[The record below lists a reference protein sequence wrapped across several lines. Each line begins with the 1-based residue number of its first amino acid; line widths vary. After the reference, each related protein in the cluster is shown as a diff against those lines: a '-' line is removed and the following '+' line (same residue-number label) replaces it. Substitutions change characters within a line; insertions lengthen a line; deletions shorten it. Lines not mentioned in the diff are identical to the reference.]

1 MAGEGYG
8 QELISGL
15 TVSSPFPRPAARGRG
30 RSRRVEGVAWRGW
43 GWGGCLS
50 RGRGLLLVC
59 FLPRRADRPA
69 VCQSLWSDF
78 TRFPPFLLGLPPSF

>member
-15 TVSSPFPRPAARGRG
+15 TVSSPLPSPRRPGEGEEPASGG
-30 RSRRVEGVAWRGW
+30 CGLEGVGV
-43 GWGGCLS
+43 
-50 RGRGLLLVC
+50 GRLPSPWAESAVC
-59 FLPRRADRPA
+59 FLPTRVDRPA

-78 TRFPPFLLGLPPSF
+78 THFPPFLLGLPPSF